1 MFDIHAELKSLV
13 DALDEAGVEHAL
25 CGGLAM
31 SIYGIDRPTTNI
43 DLLIS
48 PEDVDAFRKVA
59 SQLGYT
65 VEVQPVSFADGAV
78 QIVKFIRRDEPP
90 GGDLSLKALLVTPD
104 LGRVWGRRE
113 CIPWEGRRLCV
124 VSRWGLI
131 ELKTLRR
138 SLRDLQDIASLRES
152 E

>member
-1 MFDIHAELKSLV
+1 MFDIHAELKDLV
-13 DALDEAGVEHAL
+13 DALDKAGVEHAL

-31 SIYGIDRPTTNI
+31 SVYGIDRPTTNI

-48 PEDVDAFRKVA
+48 PEDVNAFRKVA
-59 SQLGYT
+59 IRLGFT

-78 QIVKFIRRDEPP
+78 MIVKFIRRDQDA

-104 LGRVWGRRE
+104 LHRVWGRRE

-124 VSRWGLI
+124 VSRWGMI

-138 SLRDLQDIASLRES
+138 TPRDLEDIASLRES